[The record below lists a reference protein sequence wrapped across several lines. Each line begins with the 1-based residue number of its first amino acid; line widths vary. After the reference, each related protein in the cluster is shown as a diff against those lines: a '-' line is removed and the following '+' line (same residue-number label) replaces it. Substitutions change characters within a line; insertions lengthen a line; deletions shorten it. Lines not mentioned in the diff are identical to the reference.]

1 VIPEDAVVHHKSIR
15 REPAR
20 LVHEVLAGGD
30 SRNDAKHFRSAF
42 HLETIGPVVCNP
54 FCLKELVQTSDK
66 VISVHGL
73 WLDSFGSVTG
83 RHGFAT
89 VREGQNTQR
98 LRFRLEGKLGAC
110 RWVEW

>member
-1 VIPEDAVVHHKSIR
+1 
-15 REPAR
+15 
-20 LVHEVLAGGD
+20 
-30 SRNDAKHFRSAF
+30 
-42 HLETIGPVVCNP
+42 
-54 FCLKELVQTSDK
+54 K

-110 RWVEW
+110 RWGEWETFPMRKPAALGRLWESAPSGFNLVDDQ